1 MRKTIR
7 LMLIAAASLVP
18 ASTALSQDFPSRPV
32 TVVVPYPPGTNADVI
47 ARLLTDKLA
56 RGLKQTFVVENR
68 AGAATVPAT
77 AAVLQAPADGYT
89 LLESGTATNI
99 NRLLGVKT
107 AYDADRDLAPVVLLV
122 TFPGVLVLNP
132 SVSAANVE
140 ELIALAKSKPG
151 ALNYGSPGIG
161 SFAHL
166 AMEQL
171 NQLTGTR
178 ITHVPFR
185 GLGPSMTGLLR
196 DDVQMMVSDIPGS
209 IEHIRSGKLR
219 ALAQTGL
226 ARMPQLPDL
235 PTLAE
240 VGLSGYE
247 ASGFLGIW
255 VRAGTPPE
263 ATAVLNQE
271 INRALASPEI
281 SKYAGND
288 GLRVAGG
295 TAADFA
301 AFLKRDR
308 AIWSRVIGEG
318 GIKAD

>member
-1 MRKTIR
+1 MRKFIP
-7 LMLIAAASLVP
+7 LLLLAAASLAQ
-18 ASTALSQDFPSRPV
+18 ASIAFGQDFPSRPV

-56 RGLKQTFVVENR
+56 RGLKQPFVVENR
-68 AGAATVPAT
+68 AGGATVPAT
-77 AAVLQAPADGYT
+77 AAVLQAPADGHN

-99 NRLLGVKT
+99 NALLGVKT
-107 AYDADRDLAPVVLLV
+107 TYDVDRDLVPVVLLV

-132 SVSAANVE
+132 SVPAANVE

-151 ALNYGSPGIG
+151 VLNYGSPGAG
-161 SFAHL
+161 SFAYL
-166 AMEQL
+166 AMEQF
-171 NQLTGTR
+171 NQATGTR
-178 ITHVPFR
+178 IMHIPFR
-185 GLGPSMTGLLR
+185 GLGPTMLGLLR
-196 DDVQMMVSDIPGS
+196 YDVQMMISDIPGAL
-209 IEHIRSGKLR
+209 EHIRSGKLR
-219 ALAQTGL
+219 ALAQTGS

-240 VGLSGYE
+240 LGLSGYE
-247 ASGFLGIW
+247 AAGFLGVW

-263 ATAVLNQE
+263 ATAALNRE
-271 INRALASPEI
+271 INGALASPEI
-281 SKYAGND
+281 RKYVDND
-288 GLRVAGG
+288 GLSVAGG
-295 TAADFA
+295 SAADFA

>member
-1 MRKTIR
+1 
-7 LMLIAAASLVP
+7 
-18 ASTALSQDFPSRPV
+18 
-32 TVVVPYPPGTNADVI
+32 
-47 ARLLTDKLA
+47 
-56 RGLKQTFVVENR
+56 
-68 AGAATVPAT
+68 
-77 AAVLQAPADGYT
+77 
-89 LLESGTATNI
+89 
-99 NRLLGVKT
+99 
-107 AYDADRDLAPVVLLV
+107 
-122 TFPGVLVLNP
+122 
-132 SVSAANVE
+132 
-140 ELIALAKSKPG
+140 
-151 ALNYGSPGIG
+151 
-161 SFAHL
+161 
-166 AMEQL
+166 
-171 NQLTGTR
+171 
-178 ITHVPFR
+178 
-185 GLGPSMTGLLR
+185 
-196 DDVQMMVSDIPGS
+196 MMVSDIPGS

-281 SKYAGND
+281 SKYAAND

-318 GIKAD
+318 AIKAD

>member
-1 MRKTIR
+1 MCKAIQ
-7 LMLIAAASLVP
+7 LLLIAAASLVP
-18 ASTALSQDFPSRPV
+18 ASAALSQDYPSRPV

-77 AAVLQAPADGYT
+77 ASVLQAPADGHT

-99 NRLLGVKT
+99 NQLLGVKT
-107 AYDADRDLAPVVLLV
+107 AYDAERDLAPVVLLV

-132 SVSAANVE
+132 SVSTANVD

-151 ALNYGSPGIG
+151 VLNYGSPGIG

-185 GLGPSMTGLLR
+185 GLGPTMTGLLR

-219 ALAQTGL
+219 ALAQTGV

-240 VGLSGYE
+240 AGLSGYE

-281 SKYAGND
+281 SKYASND

-295 TAADFA
+295 TAADFG

-318 GIKAD
+318 SIKAD

>member
-1 MRKTIR
+1 MCKAIQ
-7 LMLIAAASLVP
+7 LLLIAAASLVP
-18 ASTALSQDFPSRPV
+18 ASAALSQDYPSRPV

-77 AAVLQAPADGYT
+77 ASVLQAPADGHT

-99 NRLLGVKT
+99 NQLLGVKT
-107 AYDADRDLAPVVLLV
+107 AYDAERDLAPVVLLV

-132 SVSAANVE
+132 SVSTANVD

-151 ALNYGSPGIG
+151 VLNYGSPGIG

-185 GLGPSMTGLLR
+185 GLGPTMTGLLR

-219 ALAQTGL
+219 ALAQTGV

-240 VGLSGYE
+240 AGLSGYE

-281 SKYAGND
+281 SKYASND

-318 GIKAD
+318 SIKAD

>member
-1 MRKTIR
+1 MCKAIQ
-7 LMLIAAASLVP
+7 LLLIAAASLVP
-18 ASTALSQDFPSRPV
+18 ASAALSQDFPSRPV

-77 AAVLQAPADGYT
+77 AWVLQAPADGHT

-99 NRLLGVKT
+99 NQLLGVKT
-107 AYDADRDLAPVVLLV
+107 AYDAERDLAPVALLV

-132 SVSAANVE
+132 SVPAANVD

-151 ALNYGSPGIG
+151 VLNYGSPGIG

-185 GLGPSMTGLLR
+185 GLGPTMTGLLR

-240 VGLSGYE
+240 AGLSGYE

-281 SKYAGND
+281 SKYAAND

-318 GIKAD
+318 SIKAD

>member
-1 MRKTIR
+1 
-7 LMLIAAASLVP
+7 MLCCRADSCA
-18 ASTALSQDFPSRPV
+18 FSRVRRDRAV
-32 TVVVPYPPGTNADVI
+32 T
-47 ARLLTDKLA
+47 
-56 RGLKQTFVVENR
+56 QQFC
-68 AGAATVPAT
+68 
-77 AAVLQAPADGYT
+77 
-89 LLESGTATNI
+89 
-99 NRLLGVKT
+99 
-107 AYDADRDLAPVVLLV
+107 
-122 TFPGVLVLNP
+122 
-132 SVSAANVE
+132 
-140 ELIALAKSKPG
+140 AKAKPG
-151 ALNYGSPGIG
+151 ILNYGSPGIG

-185 GLGPSMTGLLR
+185 GLGPTMTGLLR
-196 DDVQMMVSDIPGS
+196 DDVQMMISDIPGAL
-209 IEHIRSGKLR
+209 EHIRSGKLR

-240 VGLSGYE
+240 AGLSGYE

-255 VRAGTPPE
+255 VRTGAPPE
-263 ATAVLNQE
+263 ATAILNRE
-271 INRALASPEI
+271 INRVLASPEI
-281 SKYAGND
+281 SNYATSD

-295 TAADFA
+295 SAADFA

-318 GIKAD
+318 AIKAD

>member
-77 AAVLQAPADGYT
+77 ASVVQAPADGYT

>member
-1 MRKTIR
+1 MRKIIP
-7 LMLIAAASLVP
+7 LLLLAAALLAQ
-18 ASTALSQDFPSRPV
+18 ASGAFCQDFPSRLV

-56 RGLKQTFVVENR
+56 RSLKQPFVVENR
-68 AGAATVPAT
+68 PGGATVPAT
-77 AAVLQAPADGYT
+77 AALLQAPADGHT

-99 NRLLGVKT
+99 NPLLGVKT
-107 AYDADRDLAPVVLLV
+107 AYDADRDLLPVVLLV

-132 SVSAANVE
+132 SVPAANVE
-140 ELIALAKSKPG
+140 ELVALAKSKPG
-151 ALNYGSPGIG
+151 VLNYGSPGSG

-166 AMEQL
+166 AMEQF

-178 ITHVPFR
+178 ITHIPFR
-185 GLGPSMTGLLR
+185 GLGPTMMGLLR
-196 DDVQMMVSDIPGS
+196 YDVQMMISDIPGAL
-209 IEHIRSGKLR
+209 ENIRSGKLR

-226 ARMPQLPDL
+226 TRMPQLPDL

-240 VGLSGYE
+240 LGLSGYE

-263 ATAVLNQE
+263 ATAILNRE
-271 INRALASPEI
+271 INAALASPEI
-281 SKYAGND
+281 RKYADND
-288 GLRVAGG
+288 GLSVAGG

-308 AIWSRVIGEG
+308 AIWSRVIAEG
-318 GIKAD
+318 GIKSD

>member
-1 MRKTIR
+1 MRKVILLLLT
-7 LMLIAAASLVP
+7 M
-18 ASTALSQDFPSRPV
+18 TALLVQANAALCQEFPARPV
-32 TVVVPYPPGTNADVI
+32 TVVVPYPPGTNADAI

-56 RGLKQTFVVENR
+56 RTLKQPFVVENR
-68 AGAATVPAT
+68 PGGATVPAT
-77 AAVLQAPADGYT
+77 SAVLQAPADGHMM
-89 LLESGTATNI
+89 LESGTATNI
-99 NRLLGVKT
+99 NPLLGVKT
-107 AYDADRDLAPVVLLV
+107 AYDVERDLTPVILLV

-132 SVSAANVE
+132 SLEANNLE

-151 ALNYGSPGIG
+151 VLNYGSPGSG

-166 AMEQL
+166 AMEQF
-171 NQLTGTR
+171 NQLTGTK
-178 ITHVPFR
+178 ITHIPFR
-185 GLGPSMTGLLR
+185 GLGPTMMGLLR
-196 DDVQMMVSDIPGS
+196 YDVQMMISDIPGAL
-209 IEHIRSGKLR
+209 EHIRSGKLR
-219 ALAQTGL
+219 AVAQTGL

-240 VGLSGYE
+240 SGLSGYE

-263 ATAVLNQE
+263 AITILNRE
-271 INRALASPEI
+271 INQALASPEI
-281 SKYAGND
+281 TKYATND
-288 GLRVAGG
+288 GLSVAGG

>member
-1 MRKTIR
+1 MLKAIR
-7 LMLIAAASLVP
+7 LLLIAAASLVP
-18 ASTALSQDFPSRPV
+18 AGAALSQEFPSRSV

-47 ARLLTDKLA
+47 ARLLTDKLT
-56 RGLKQTFVVENR
+56 RSLKQTFVVENR
-68 AGAATVPAT
+68 AGGATVPAT
-77 AAVLQAPADGYT
+77 ASVLQAPADGHT
-89 LLESGTATNI
+89 MLESGTATNI
-99 NRLLGVKT
+99 NQLLGVK
-107 AYDADRDLAPVVLLV
+107 APYDADRDLAPVALLV
-122 TFPGVLVLNP
+122 TFPAVLVLNP
-132 SVSAANVE
+132 SVPAANVD

-151 ALNYGSPGIG
+151 VLNYGSPGIG

-166 AMEQL
+166 AMEQF

-185 GLGPSMTGLLR
+185 GLGPAMTGLLR
-196 DDVQMMVSDIPGS
+196 EDVQMMVSDIPGS

-263 ATAVLNQE
+263 ATAILNRE

-281 SKYAGND
+281 SNYASND

>member
-1 MRKTIR
+1 MCKAIQ
-7 LMLIAAASLVP
+7 LLLIAAESLVP
-18 ASTALSQDFPSRPV
+18 ASAALCQDYPSRPV

-77 AAVLQAPADGYT
+77 ASVLQAPADGHT

-99 NRLLGVKT
+99 NQLLGVKT
-107 AYDADRDLAPVVLLV
+107 AYDAERDLAPVVLLV

-132 SVSAANVE
+132 SVPAANID

-151 ALNYGSPGIG
+151 ILNYGSPGIG

-171 NQLTGTR
+171 NQLTGIR

-185 GLGPSMTGLLR
+185 GLGPTMTGLLR
-196 DDVQMMVSDIPGS
+196 DDVQMMISDIPGS

-240 VGLSGYE
+240 AGLSGYE

-271 INRALASPEI
+271 MNRALASPEI
-281 SKYAGND
+281 SKYATND
-288 GLRVAGG
+288 GLKVAGG